1 MSPPLR
7 SVQTLRSGLPS
18 PSQMRGL
25 RRHDPLLAQAMTR
38 VAPFPDFPI
47 RADADSHFH
56 SLAKAIVHQQLST
69 KAAGTI
75 HGRIRNLTPGSRFP
89 SPPQILELPDAR
101 LRGAGLSR
109 AKTAAFKDLASK
121 TLDGSLGLPSIARRP
136 DAEVIEIL
144 TQVRGIGVWS
154 AQMFLLFRL
163 GRQDVMAGGD
173 LGLQEGLRILD
184 GLSERPGP
192 KDLEKRAEV
201 WAPLRSVASWV
212 LWRLVSL

>member
-1 MSPPLR
+1 MGR
-7 SVQTLRSGLPS
+7 
-18 PSQMRGL
+18 L
-25 RRHDPLLAQAMTR
+25 RRRDPVLARAMAR

-75 HGRIRNLTPGSRFP
+75 HGRVRALSPGRRFP
-89 SPPQILELPDAR
+89 TPPQILELPDAH

-109 AKTAAFKDLASK
+109 AKTAAIQDLATK
-121 TLDGSLGLPSIARRP
+121 TLDGSLGLRTIARYS
-136 DAEVIEIL
+136 DEEVIEIL
-144 TQVRGIGVWS
+144 TQVRGVGVWS

-163 GRQDVMAGGD
+163 GRQDIMAGGD
-173 LGLQEGLRILD
+173 LGLQEGLRVLD

-192 KDLEKRAEV
+192 KELEQRAEV

-212 LWRLVSL
+212 LWRLVST

>member
-1 MSPPLR
+1 MGR
-7 SVQTLRSGLPS
+7 
-18 PSQMRGL
+18 L
-25 RRHDPLLAQAMTR
+25 RRRDPVLARAMAR

-75 HGRIRNLTPGSRFP
+75 HGRVRALSSGRRFP
-89 SPPQILELPDAR
+89 TPPQILELPDAH

-109 AKTAAFKDLASK
+109 AKTAAIQDLATK
-121 TLDGSLGLPSIARRP
+121 TLDGSLGLRTIARYS
-136 DAEVIEIL
+136 DEEVIEIL
-144 TQVRGIGVWS
+144 TQVRGVGVWS

-163 GRQDVMAGGD
+163 GRQDIMAGGD
-173 LGLQEGLRILD
+173 LGLQEGLRVLD

-192 KDLEKRAEV
+192 KELEQRAEV

-212 LWRLVSL
+212 LWRLVST